1 MVEDNA
7 RRLSQEIVSDLFGP
21 PAERGFRVEY
31 WDGAADTPG
40 LGTQPGFTL
49 VLRRPCALRRM
60 LTPPTERALG
70 EAYVRGDI
78 DIEGDLEAATSLRHS
93 IRSNLGSPRRLV
105 RILARLRSLPA
116 DSDRDAPS
124 LGNGF
129 RPGRWSGRHSRPRD
143 AEAVRFHYD
152 AGNDFF
158 GMFLDRRMMYS
169 CAYFRSPADDLD
181 VAQEAKLE
189 HICRKLNLQPGERLL
204 DIGCGWG
211 GLVEFAASR
220 FGVEAVGITLSQRQA
235 DLARQRIAASGLGE
249 RCHIRVDDYRA
260 LPADLRF
267 DKVVS
272 VGMVEHVGRARL
284 RRYFAEAFRRL
295 EPGGLFL
302 NHGIVSIEAPGPA
315 GWLIP
320 RTLRRWTSFTEHHV
334 FPDSE
339 LVKPVEM
346 IGPAEDAGF
355 EVRDVEN
362 LREHYVL
369 TLRHWMR
376 RLEERRS
383 DAVACAGERI
393 WRVWRLYMAGSAHA
407 FATGGIGVIQV
418 LLAKRRADGSVALP
432 HTREHVYA
440 LDPAAPD
447 ARRGAAAHGWRPA
460 HAGGNGDAAAN

>member
-1 MVEDNA
+1 MAEEGA
-7 RRLSQEIVSDLFGP
+7 RHVSQTIMRDLFGP
-21 PAERGFRVEY
+21 PAERSFQVQY
-31 WDGAADTPG
+31 WDGTVEAPG
-40 LGTQPGFTL
+40 LGTRPAFTL
-49 VLRRPCALRRM
+49 VLCRPCALRRM
-60 LTPPTERALG
+60 LAPPTERALG
-70 EAYVRGDI
+70 EAYVRGDF
-78 DIEGDLEAATSLRHS
+78 DVVGDLQAATSLRHT

-105 RILARLRSLPA
+105 RTVARLRSLPA
-116 DSDRDAPS
+116 DSGRDPAS

-129 RPGRWSGRHSRPRD
+129 RLGEWSGRHSRRRD
-143 AEAVRFHYD
+143 AEAVCFHYD
-152 AGNDFF
+152 VGNEFF
-158 GMFLDRRMMYS
+158 GLFLDRRMIYS

-181 VAQEAKLE
+181 SAQEAKLE

-235 DLARQRIAASGLGE
+235 DVARQRIAASGLGE
-249 RCHIRVDDYRA
+249 QCRIRVDDYRA
-260 LPADLRF
+260 LPPGLRF

-284 RRYFAEAFRRL
+284 RRYFGEAFRRL

-302 NHGIVSIEAPGPA
+302 NHGIVSIEPPGPA
-315 GWLIP
+315 DRLIP
-320 RTLRRWTSFTEHHV
+320 RTLRRRTSFIERHV
-334 FPDSE
+334 FPDAE
-339 LVKPVEM
+339 LVTPVEM
-346 IGPAEDAGF
+346 IAPGEAAGF

-383 DAVACAGERI
+383 EAVACAGERI

-407 FATGGIGVIQV
+407 FATGRIGVIQV
-418 LLAKRRADGSVALP
+418 LLAKQRADGGVALP

-440 LDPAAPD
+440 TDPAASD
-447 ARRGAAAHGWRPA
+447 AWRNAAEHGWTTA
-460 HAGGNGDAAAN
+460 HVAGDVDAAAN